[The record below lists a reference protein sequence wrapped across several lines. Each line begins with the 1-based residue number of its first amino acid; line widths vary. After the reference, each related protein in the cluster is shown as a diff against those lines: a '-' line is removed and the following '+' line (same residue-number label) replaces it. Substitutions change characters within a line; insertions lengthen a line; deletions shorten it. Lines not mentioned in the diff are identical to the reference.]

1 MALHPRLREL
11 FETLDI
17 DDAQA
22 APDQAT
28 WARLLVGINQ
38 ICAESEHN
46 AFLLNQTLDTLG
58 ESSRQL
64 EFKVNE
70 EREKLQSLLSA
81 VEDGVCAIDRRGR
94 LLFANPAAFRLFD
107 HALGDDFRLLEH
119 LGVDRTD
126 PDQPDLDPERSAQ
139 ALLNSGAIL
148 RDDDGLLERNG
159 AGALPV
165 SYILSPIDRDGVIVG
180 AVCVIRDVTE
190 QKEVADRLQRL
201 NDEITRARDQAIE
214 ANQAKSSFLANMSHE
229 LRTPLNAVIG
239 YTELIREDAEV
250 FGYNEI
256 TPDLGKIYTAAKH
269 LLSLINDILDLSKI
283 EAGRHEIVWES
294 FDLGEL
300 IADVISTI
308 EPVAREKNNHF
319 DVQAE
324 ADLGMIRADRIKL
337 RQILINLL
345 SNACKFT
352 ENGRITLSVR
362 REDTGPGEHFIF
374 DVTDTGIGVVQEKI
388 DELFEP
394 FTQADNST
402 TRQYGGTGLGLT
414 ITQHFCRMMGGFIDA
429 TSRPGE
435 GSTFS
440 VHLPAPL
447 VASETLNAIDE
458 AAALPRAA
466 RNDHTVLVI
475 DDSETVHELLRRQLG
490 RAGYRVVSAISG
502 DEGLRMARAVGP
514 SAITLDVMMPGRSG
528 WDTLAELKHDPE
540 LAHIP
545 VVMLTMVV
553 DRKKGFALGADD
565 YLVKPVSGDVLL
577 RTLQRFELER
587 GELQALVVEDDDATR
602 EIMDRTLKNAG
613 WQTTT
618 AIHGRKAIDHLRA
631 LDPGNLPDII
641 LLDLMMPEMD
651 GFEFL
656 EVLRADATLSDIP
669 VIVVTARQLSRKEL
683 QQLQQVTE
691 RVMRKGNFTGAELV
705 EEVDRL
711 VAPGT
716 RRPLAPALS

>member
-1 MALHPRLREL
+1 MAIHPRLRTL
-11 FETLDI
+11 LDTLDI
-17 DDAQA
+17 DDPRAM
-22 APDQAT
+22 PDEAT
-28 WARLLVGINQ
+28 WARMLVGINQ

-46 AFLLNQTLDTLG
+46 AFLLHQTLDTLG

-64 EFKVNE
+64 ESKVNE

-94 LLFANPAAFRLFD
+94 LLFANPAASRLFD
-107 HALGDDFRLLEH
+107 STIDDTFKLLER
-119 LGVDRTD
+119 LGVDRSGPEAD
-126 PDQPDLDPERSAQ
+126 PAPERSAQ
-139 ALLNSGAIL
+139 ALLNSGATL

-159 AGALPV
+159 SGALPV
-165 SYILSPIDRDGVIVG
+165 SYILSPIDRDGVVVG

-214 ANQAKSSFLANMSHE
+214 ANQAKSRFLANMSHE

-239 YTELIREDAEV
+239 YTELIREDAEI
-250 FGYNEI
+250 FGYNDI

-300 IADVISTI
+300 IADVISTM
-308 EPVAREKNNHF
+308 EPVARAKNNHF
-319 DVQAE
+319 EVLVE

-352 ENGRITLSVR
+352 ENGHVTLNVR
-362 REDTGPGEHFIF
+362 REDSDPGEHFIF

-429 TSRPGE
+429 TSSPGE

-447 VASETLNAIDE
+447 VASEALNAIDE

-528 WDTLAELKHDPE
+528 WDTLAELKYDPE

-545 VVMLTMVV
+545 VIMLTMVV

-587 GELQALVVEDDDATR
+587 GELQALIVEDDDATR
-602 EIMDRTLKNAG
+602 EVMDRTLQNAG
-613 WQTTT
+613 WKTTT
-618 AIHGRKAIDHLRA
+618 AIHGRQAIDRLRA
-631 LDPGNLPDII
+631 LDAKNLPDII

-656 EVLRADATLSDIP
+656 EVLRAEPALSDIP
-669 VIVVTARQLSRKEL
+669 VIVVTARQLSHKEL
-683 QQLQQVTE
+683 HQLQQVTE
-691 RVMRKGNFTGAELV
+691 RVMRKGNFTGTELV

-711 VAPGT
+711 VAPGV
-716 RRPLAPALS
+716 RRQLTPELS

>member
-1 MALHPRLREL
+1 M
-11 FETLDI
+11 
-17 DDAQA
+17 
-22 APDQAT
+22 
-28 WARLLVGINQ
+28 
-38 ICAESEHN
+38 
-46 AFLLNQTLDTLG
+46 G

-64 EFKVNE
+64 ESKVNE

-94 LLFANPAAFRLFD
+94 LLFANPAATRLFRGTLD
-107 HALGDDFRLLEH
+107 DDFKLLER
-119 LGVDRTD
+119 LGVDHTD
-126 PDQPDLDPERSAQ
+126 PDQPATEPERSAQ
-139 ALLNSGAIL
+139 TLLNSGATL

-159 AGALPV
+159 ASALPV
-165 SYILSPIDRDGVIVG
+165 SYILSPIERDGVVVG

-300 IADVISTI
+300 IDDVVSTI

-319 DVQAE
+319 EVVAE
-324 ADLGMIRADRIKL
+324 EGLGTIRADRIKL

-352 ENGRITLSVR
+352 EGGRVTLNVR
-362 REDTGPGEHFIF
+362 REDTGPGENFVF

-414 ITQHFCRMMGGFIDA
+414 ITQHFCRMMGGFINA
-429 TSRPGE
+429 TSSPGE

-447 VASETLNAIDE
+447 VASEALNAIDE

-602 EIMDRTLKNAG
+602 EIMDRTLQNAG

-618 AIHGRKAIDHLRA
+618 AIHGRKAIDHLRTLNA
-631 LDPGNLPDII
+631 DNLPDII

-656 EVLRADATLSDIP
+656 EVLRADPALSEIP

-711 VAPGT
+711 VAPGA